1 MTEYPTGLT
10 AKEIGDKLGYAPSST
25 FQLIK
30 NLAERDYLLINEK
43 KIYSLGP
50 KLIHLGACTSEYLNI
65 NQIAKP
71 ILKKIVEKVNETIF
85 LAIMSDKEVV
95 YIDRVDSF
103 RSMWTNVR
111 IGSRKPL
118 HCTALGKAFLTFS
131 NYEKSKEIINQINL
145 VPHTKNTITDKD
157 MLIEELN
164 KFRSLG
170 YTVDDEELVEGML
183 CISVPIYD
191 YKKDVVA
198 ALSVSGPKKRI
209 LQNEEIII
217 NSLLSASNEIS
228 MKIGFNNF

>member
-157 MLIEELN
+157 MLIEELD
-164 KFRSLG
+164 KFKSLG

-198 ALSVSGPKKRI
+198 ALSVSGPKERI

>member
-145 VPHTKNTITDKD
+145 VPHTKSTITDKD

-198 ALSVSGPKKRI
+198 ALSVSGPKERI

>member
-1 MTEYPTGLT
+1 M
-10 AKEIGDKLGYAPSST
+10 
-25 FQLIK
+25 
-30 NLAERDYLLINEK
+30 
-43 KIYSLGP
+43 
-50 KLIHLGACTSEYLNI
+50 
-65 NQIAKP
+65 
-71 ILKKIVEKVNETIF
+71 KKIVEKVNETIF

-164 KFRSLG
+164 KFKSLG

-198 ALSVSGPKKRI
+198 ALSVSGPKERI

>member
-164 KFRSLG
+164 KFKSLG

-198 ALSVSGPKKRI
+198 ALSVSGPKERI

>member
-30 NLAERDYLLINEK
+30 NLVERDYLLINEK

-198 ALSVSGPKKRI
+198 ALSVSGPKERI

>member
-145 VPHTKNTITDKD
+145 VPHTKSTITDKD

-198 ALSVSGPKKRI
+198 ALSVSGPKERI
-209 LQNEEIII
+209 LQNKEIII

>member
-198 ALSVSGPKKRI
+198 ALSVSGPKERI

>member
-164 KFRSLG
+164 IFRSLG